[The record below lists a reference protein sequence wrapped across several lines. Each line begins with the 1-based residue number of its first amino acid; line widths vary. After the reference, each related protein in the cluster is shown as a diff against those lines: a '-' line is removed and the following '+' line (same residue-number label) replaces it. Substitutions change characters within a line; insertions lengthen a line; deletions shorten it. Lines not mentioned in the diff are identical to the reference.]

1 MGEYF
6 VDIEFIL
13 EWGVETIEEMFASC
27 TPQYIGMTFSE
38 EIQLISMYIVS

>member
-27 TPQYIGMTFSE
+27 TQYIGMTFSE